1 MKKQIVFLALLLYGC
16 ASQPVPTGNGWY
28 QLDHTSNW
36 GAGGSEAGV
45 KAEAEQE
52 AEEFCAKQGKKSE
65 VGLSYARGGILG
77 IQLAKASI
85 QFRCVDGLKK

>member
-1 MKKQIVFLALLLYGC
+1 MKKHIIFLALLLGGC

-28 QLDHTSNW
+28 WLEHTSNW

-45 KAEAEQE
+45 KAEAVQA

-65 VGLSYARGGILG
+65 VGAVYGRGGVLG
-77 IQLAKASI
+77 IQLAKSSI
-85 QFRCVDGLKK
+85 QFRCVDELKK